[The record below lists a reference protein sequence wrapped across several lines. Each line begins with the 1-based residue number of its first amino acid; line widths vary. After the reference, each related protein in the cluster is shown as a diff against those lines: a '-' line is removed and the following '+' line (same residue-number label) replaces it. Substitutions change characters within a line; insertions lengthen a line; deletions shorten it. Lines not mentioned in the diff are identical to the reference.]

1 MVGVILLLNIFG
13 VKIVEEVIFVVYL
26 VCEVLGINWL
36 KLEIYFDVCWLLFDF
51 IEILKVVEM
60 LV

>member
-1 MVGVILLLNIFG
+1 MILLSNIFG
-13 VKIVEEVIFVVYL
+13 AKTAEEVIFVVYL
-26 VCEVLGINWL
+26 VREALGINWL
-36 KLEIYFDVCWLLFDF
+36 KLEIYFDVRWLLFDF

>member
-1 MVGVILLLNIFG
+1 MLLNIFG